1 MSSRTRIAA
10 AACLVASGLLVTGG
24 SASLAFANPETG
36 TSGDGPSAGT
46 GSTTGSGTAA
56 PTGTPEVTAPTSG
69 STGTAGTPTKPTSTV
84 GNGRTGVETGTTTGS
99 TPTGSSTA
107 PTTAPTNNAPVE
119 PTQTQTPTAEVPV
132 PTGEPA
138 VEPDGTAE
146 GEETT
151 TTTGTS
157 DTAEAGAP
165 HRLALAP
172 PAVTAAAQIDPV
184 TGLPILLDP
193 SALLGEAMPSEGLS
207 SNLLGAPAVGEDQLA
222 SVPWFWSW
230 WTLAPPPAPDNDNTP
245 QQPIFTVPRLPIMQL
260 PNLELSKL
268 LLPGTL
274 IPDIRGFTDPI
285 FEVVT
290 GLATAAS
297 QLPFASVTL
306 PVIVPP
312 VGPDAGVGAGNGG
325 GGGGGAQAPGL
336 PRITPPAASKPETT
350 PGGAKP
356 AEQLPAKETPQQ
368 TSPPATATS
377 NELLPAPAYR
387 MGYVDYLRAAGLGQV
402 AAVAVP
408 GVTGILVLTSAG
420 GLIGYR
426 QARAGRAVRTGGPA
440 RFMG

>member
-56 PTGTPEVTAPTSG
+56 PTGAPEVTAPTSG

-107 PTTAPTNNAPVE
+107 PTTAPTTNAPVE
-119 PTQTQTPTAEVPV
+119 PTQTPTAEVPV

-157 DTAEAGAP
+157 DTAEAGASQ
-165 HRLALAP
+165 RLALAAP
-172 PAVTAAAQIDPV
+172 SVTAAAQIDPV
-184 TGLPILLDP
+184 TGLPVLLDP
-193 SALLGEAMPSEGLS
+193 SALLGEAMPGT
-207 SNLLGAPAVGEDQLA
+207 GTGQDPQPAA
-222 SVPWFWSW
+222 YPWPFSW
-230 WTLAPPPAPDNDNTP
+230 WNSLPPVLPGNTNDSGATAQP
-245 QQPIFTVPRLPIMQL
+245 PIFALPQLPQMQL
-260 PNLELSKL
+260 PQITLQQFFV
-268 LLPGTL
+268 PGTL

-325 GGGGGAQAPGL
+325 GGGGGGAQAPGL

-356 AEQLPAKETPQQ
+356 AEQLPAPETPQQ

-377 NELLPAPAYR
+377 NELLPAPTYR

>member
-56 PTGTPEVTAPTSG
+56 PTGAPEVTAPTSG

-107 PTTAPTNNAPVE
+107 PTTAPTTNAPVE

-157 DTAEAGAP
+157 DTAEAGASQ
-165 HRLALAP
+165 RLALAAP
-172 PAVTAAAQIDPV
+172 SVTAAAQIDPV
-184 TGLPILLDP
+184 TGLPVLLDP
-193 SALLGEAMPSEGLS
+193 SALLGEAMPGT
-207 SNLLGAPAVGEDQLA
+207 GTGQDPQPAA
-222 SVPWFWSW
+222 YPWPFSW
-230 WTLAPPPAPDNDNTP
+230 WNSLPPVLPGNTNDSGATAQP
-245 QQPIFTVPRLPIMQL
+245 PIFALPQLPQMQL
-260 PNLELSKL
+260 PQITLQQFFV
-268 LLPGTL
+268 PGTL

-325 GGGGGAQAPGL
+325 GGGGGGAQAPGL

-356 AEQLPAKETPQQ
+356 AEQLPAPETPQQ

-377 NELLPAPAYR
+377 NELLPAPTYR